1 VDQRIGRSGRARI
14 SQVFAYDLG
23 MRLLEREHPLDVLEE
38 RARRAAAGHGSVVL
52 VAGEAGI
59 GKTVLLRAFVER
71 ARAQP
76 LWGMCDSLST
86 PRPLGPL
93 RDVADEL
100 GPSVPA
106 LLRGTAAAQHEI
118 FAAVLDALRSR
129 PRVFVVEDLHWADE
143 ATLDLVR
150 FLARRIAALPLL
162 LVLSYRDAVGVDHP
176 LGPVLGDLVASPGA
190 SRLQLTPLSRS
201 AIAALVDGHGLDPAD
216 VHRRTAGNPFFLSQI
231 LAQPDAPMPASV
243 RDAVL
248 ARTAGLAPPVRRCLE
263 LLSCTPEPVGPELLD
278 ALSVSTATVGLLA
291 ATGLIDRHGRAVA
304 FRHEIAR
311 SAILGAAVPGSEPAL
326 HAAMIEALEAIDA
339 EPSVLAHHAAA
350 AGDVPRVLRYAPAA
364 AAEASRSGAHRE
376 AVAFYEAALRH
387 VGDDAATRAGLLE
400 AVSTELYLTD
410 RLDEAITARERARE
424 LRREL
429 GEVVAVGAAHTA
441 LSGFAWY
448 AADRGSAVRHARAAI
463 EILSSADDQRA
474 LGFALARHIFLA
486 AWGGDAAEARR
497 SGDRAVRIADELGG
511 DVVLRSTASI
521 GLAVAR
527 LLEGDVGGRADLLAA
542 ADVGLRHRLDDLATT
557 PMSNL
562 CHYDVEQ
569 GRLDEAEDSVAQALR
584 ISEERDTPSCTAY
597 QLGVRSRLRLL
608 QGRWPEATDDARA
621 VLRVELPLGQVW
633 PNLVLGML
641 VARRDGSPVNPH
653 LDELWRLVNKL
664 DNPGMV
670 AAAAAALAENAWI
683 IRRPDPRL
691 DDPLVTG
698 LFTREYAGRDAA
710 LAPLQRW
717 SLRLAD
723 DAIQQVG
730 SAQPEPAPAPANQQ
744 YEQALARWD
753 AGSTDDLL
761 AALPLLDALDARAVA
776 ARFRARL
783 REAGVSSVPRGQ
795 SPATRANPAGLT
807 ARQLDVLALLADGL
821 SNAEIAARLVISPKT
836 ADHHVSAVLAKLDVR
851 SRGGAAAVARRLG
864 VVRATGTA
872 RA

>member
-1 VDQRIGRSGRARI
+1 
-14 SQVFAYDLG
+14 
-23 MRLLEREHPLDVLEE
+23 MRLLEREHPLDLLEE
-38 RARRAAAGHGSVVL
+38 RARRSAAGHGSVVL

-59 GKTVLLRAFVER
+59 GKTVLLRTFVER
-71 ARAQP
+71 SRAQP

-100 GPSVPA
+100 GPAVPA
-106 LLRGTAAAQHEI
+106 LLRGTAAQHEI

-150 FLARRIAALPLL
+150 FLARRIAGLPLL

-176 LGPVLGDLVASPGA
+176 LSPVLGDLVASPGA
-190 SRLQLTPLSRS
+190 CRLQLTPLSRA
-201 AIAALVDGHGLDPAD
+201 AIATLVDGHGLDPAD

-248 ARTAGLAPPVRRCLE
+248 ARTAGLAPEVRRCLE

-278 ALSVSTATVGLLA
+278 ALGVSTATVGLLA
-291 ATGLIDRHGRAVA
+291 ATGLIDRHGPAVA

-326 HAAMIEALEAIDA
+326 HAAMIEALEAVGGD
-339 EPSVLAHHAAA
+339 PSVLAHHAAA

-387 VGDDAATRAGLLE
+387 VGDDAATRAALLE
-400 AVSTELYLTD
+400 AMSVDLYLTD
-410 RLDEAITARERARE
+410 RLQDAIAAREQARE

-429 GEVVAVGAAHTA
+429 GEVVAVGAGHTA
-441 LSGFAWY
+441 LAGFAWY
-448 AADRGSAVRHARAAI
+448 AADRALAERHARAAI
-463 EILSSADDQRA
+463 EILGATDDRRA
-474 LGFALARHIFLA
+474 LGFALARHAFLA
-486 AWGGDAAEARR
+486 AQRGDTPEARR
-497 SGDRAVRIADELGG
+497 SGDRAARIADELG
-511 DVVLRSTASI
+511 DDTVLRGTASI
-521 GLAVAR
+521 GVAVAR
-527 LLEGDVGGRADLLAA
+527 LLDGDPGGRAELLAA
-542 ADVGLRHRLDDLATT
+542 TEVGLRHRLDDLATT

-562 CHYDVEQ
+562 CHLDVQQ
-569 GRLDEAEDSVAQALR
+569 GRFTEAEESVADALR
-584 ISEERDTPSCTAY
+584 ISEERDTPICSAF
-597 QLGVRSRLRLL
+597 QLGVRARLRLL
-608 QGRWPEATDDARA
+608 QGRHAEAEHDARA
-621 VLRVELPLGQVW
+621 VLRSGELPLSQLW
-633 PNLVLGML
+633 PHLVLGML
-641 VARRDGSPVNPH
+641 AARREGLPANPH

-664 DNPGMV
+664 DSPIMV

-683 IRRPDPRL
+683 TRCPDPRL
-691 DDPLVTG
+691 DDPLVIG
-698 LFTREYAGRDAA
+698 LSTREFAGRDAV
-710 LAPLQRW
+710 LEPLRRW
-717 SLRLAD
+717 ARRLAD
-723 DAIQQVG
+723 ADVQQVG
-730 SAQPEPAPAPANQQ
+730 LPSADVRPVPEDQP
-744 YEQALARWD
+744 YERALALWD

-783 REAGVSSVPRGQ
+783 REAGVSGVPRGR

-851 SRGGAAAVARRLG
+851 SRGEAAALARRLG
-864 VVRATGTA
+864 VVGAA
-872 RA
+872 PA